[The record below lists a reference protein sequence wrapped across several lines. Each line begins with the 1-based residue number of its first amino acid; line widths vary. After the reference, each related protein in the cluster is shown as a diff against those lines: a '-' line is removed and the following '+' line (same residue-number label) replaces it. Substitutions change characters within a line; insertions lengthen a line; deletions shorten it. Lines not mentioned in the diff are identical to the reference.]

1 MKEET
6 IMYEV
11 RVTPINDESKLVGLA
26 TLVVDGKFAF
36 SGIKLLETEN
46 PNANKGRGYNVV
58 MPSYK
63 DSYGDYIDFFM
74 PVTKEMND
82 NLTLAIQKSLT
93 SGGDVISFGKN
104 EIKETVRVNE
114 KKDKSYGVW
123 ATATLAFNKEFV
135 CPTIQVR
142 ENKDGDLFVAYPSY
156 KTNKRDENGQPVYKN
171 VCNPIT
177 KECKHELDEKIL
189 AKLSVKNLKNSSHE
203 KGVEQGMTKKY
214 STDRK
219 M

>member
-1 MKEET
+1 
-6 IMYEV
+6 MYEV
-11 RVTPINDESKLVGLA
+11 RVTRINDESKLVGFA

-36 SGIKLLETEN
+36 SGIKLLKTDN

-93 SGGDVISFGKN
+93 SEGDVITFGN
-104 EIKETVRVNE
+104 PETKEAVRVNE
-114 KKDKSYGVW
+114 KKEKSNGIW
-123 ATATLAFNKEFV
+123 ATATIAFNKEFV

-142 ENKDGDLFVAYPSY
+142 ENKNGDLFVAYPSY
-156 KTNKRDENGQPVYKN
+156 KTNKFDENGQPVYKN

-177 KECKHELDEKIL
+177 KECKHELDKKIFD
-189 AKLSVKNLKNSSHE
+189 KLPIKSTKSNPHE
-203 KGVEQGMTKKY
+203 KAVEQAKRY